1 MAGTLRA
8 IGRFTRMLRH
18 TLQGLRLARNGFHD
32 LDAAS
37 QQRTVERWARGFLTE
52 AGVALQVQGSPVAQ
66 GPVLLVANHQS
77 WLDIPTLHA
86 ARHCRFVSKAEI
98 ARWPLVG
105 ALAQAAG
112 TLFVQRSVRRDTQRT
127 VQAMVE
133 ALRHGDVLTVFPEG
147 TVGNGRDLLPFHGNM
162 LQAAIDAD
170 VPVQPVAMTFV
181 DARTGQASYV
191 PCEATPDEAMLRS
204 LWRTIATEHLVAVV
218 RYGAPEKAEGR
229 DRRTWARDLQQ
240 RIESLRRNQEAP
252 HTPQPQTAPVPP
264 VPADLAQ

>member
-1 MAGTLRA
+1 MAGTWRA
-8 IGRFTRMLRH
+8 IGRFTRMLWH
-18 TLQGLRLARNGFHD
+18 TLRGLHLARNGFHD

-37 QQRTVERWARGFLTE
+37 QQRTVERWARGFLSE
-52 AGVALQVQGSPVAQ
+52 AGVARQIQGSPVDQ

-86 ARHCRFVSKAEI
+86 AHYCRFVSKAEI

-105 ALAQAAG
+105 PLAHAAG

-127 VQAMVE
+127 VLAMVE
-133 ALRHGDVLTVFPEG
+133 ALRRGDILTVFPEG
-147 TVGNGRDLLPFHGNM
+147 TVGNGRELLPFHGNM

-191 PCEATPDEAMLRS
+191 PCEAYPDEPMLRS

-240 RIESLRRNQEAP
+240 RLDRLRRNQEAP
-252 HTPQPQTAPVPP
+252 HTPRPQAAPATP
-264 VPADLAQ
+264 VVAELAQ